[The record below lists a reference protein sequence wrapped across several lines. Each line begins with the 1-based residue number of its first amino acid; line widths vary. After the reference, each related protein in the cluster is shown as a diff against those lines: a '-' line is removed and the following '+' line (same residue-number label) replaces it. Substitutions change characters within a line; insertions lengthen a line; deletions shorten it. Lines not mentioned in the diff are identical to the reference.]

1 MKSRVLVFFI
11 LIYLS
16 GLSLFAETYRTGDSI
31 PYFPSGA
38 PMVANK
44 NGSESSCYIS
54 KILKAT
60 GYSSE
65 VFELQLVS
73 ADWVGATVFPLYF
86 TYIVKKGDELTL
98 SETKSIYLGSE
109 KVKLIVKSVSEN
121 EIEFEKSG
129 ESSYESIEQSE
140 DSL

>member
-1 MKSRVLVFFI
+1 MRSKILIFFI
-11 LIYLS
+11 LFNLLVAS
-16 GLSLFAETYRTGDSI
+16 VFAETYRTGDTV

-44 NGSESSCYIS
+44 NGSKSSCYIS
-54 KILKAT
+54 KISKAT

-86 TYIVKKGDELTL
+86 TYIVKKGDELPL

-121 EIEFEKSG
+121 EIEFEKSV
-129 ESSYESIEQSE
+129 ESSYKSIEQSE